1 MRIPCQ
7 RDQRFK
13 HLEPAPGTPSKFPLL
28 AGVVFFQSL
37 LLSAPVQAEEY
48 KAQVVSVTDGDSLLV
63 SRDRN
68 SEKVILYGVDCPELK
83 QEFGSEAR
91 KFTVDSC
98 FGKTITIKPHGTDP
112 RGRVIA
118 DVTLSDG
125 TDLNQELVRK
135 GLAWWSDK
143 YAPSDKTLKNLHQS
157 AKSAKLGLWATANP
171 VPPWIFRNGQK
182 SVTATIKPSK
192 P

>member
-7 RDQRFK
+7 PRKR
-13 HLEPAPGTPSKFPLL
+13 SKFPLFASAAML
-28 AGVVFFQSL
+28 PSL
-37 LLSAPVQAEEY
+37 MLSAPVGAQEY
-48 KAQVVSVTDGDSLLV
+48 QAQVVSVPDGDSLLV
-63 SRDRN
+63 SRDKT

-83 QEFGSEAR
+83 QEFGSQAR

-98 FGKTITIKPHGTDP
+98 FGKTITIKPHGVDN
-112 RGRVIA
+112 RGRIIAEVI
-118 DVTLSDG
+118 LRDG
-125 TDLNQELVRK
+125 TDLNQELVRQ

-143 YAPSDKTLKNLHQS
+143 YAPSDATLKKLHQS
-157 AKSAKLGLWATANP
+157 AKTAKLGLWATATP